1 MWLDIDS
8 PRDTGSPEDPHAE
21 AALGLGELAG
31 LTVNN
36 DAETHVVYDV
46 SSFYLDLSWLR
57 CTVAM
62 PSPSSNCR
70 SCVAG

>member
-1 MWLDIDS
+1 MLLDIDS

-36 DAETHVVYDV
+36 DDAETHVVYDV
-46 SSFYLDLSWLR
+46 SSLYLDLNSLR
-57 CTVAM
+57 RTVAM
-62 PSPSSNCR
+62 PASSYSR